1 VSNYPNLEQV
11 VGGYFHQD
19 AEGGPEGS
27 LREYVADGAERAA
40 AALAEVEA
48 LLAAVPDEA
57 GLEKCA
63 DRLGNAW
70 DVPRFGM
77 TYREFFERVRD
88 VLREHAG

>member
-1 VSNYPNLEQV
+1 MTDYPDLAYV
-11 VGGYFHQD
+11 IGGYFHED
-19 AEGGPEGS
+19 AEGGPEGA
-27 LREYVADGAERAA
+27 LREYVAEGAERAA
-40 AALAEVEA
+40 DALPEVEA
-48 LLAAVPDEA
+48 LLASVPDEA
-57 GLEKCA
+57 SLEKCA